1 MFFLSCERV
10 GDKIYERYIDDNG
23 QEQERY
29 VDYEPTFFHH
39 AAPGTV
45 TKFKDIYGK
54 ACIAKKFPSMN
65 EANKWRKRMNEMG
78 QEALGMDDFV
88 ISYLSDTY
96 TGEIRYNRNK
106 IRVAWVDIEVTA
118 PEFPKPEEAKYP
130 IDAITH
136 YDSIHDRFFVFD
148 LVGRNGE
155 KWEARKSI
163 LRPDIVERVVY
174 NVYDTEDEL
183 LLEYIRFFEENRPV
197 GFTGWNTETF
207 DIPYIIKRISNKF
220 GSRTANRIML
230 SQFFGEEEKQLNEHE
245 IAWLS
250 RDWDKV
256 AELADT
262 FTEKTDN
269 VLFKLMDNI
278 TLDKQ
283 HINVEYIPEYNQRWI
298 NTALSQHAD
307 CIYSA
312 YVMNLIG
319 HGLPDQMHHDYLVQS
334 ISKGKRY
341 GKWAKLTEELDQKL
355 VLMAISKAYIV
366 NMDDARFYL
375 DLANEKGYMDKLLKH
390 IKPYATDELLVGVT
404 KNQTERKRLKKI
416 IERW

>member
-1 MFFLSCERV
+1 
-10 GDKIYERYIDDNG
+10 
-23 QEQERY
+23 
-29 VDYEPTFFHH
+29 
-39 AAPGTV
+39 
-45 TKFKDIYGK
+45 
-54 ACIAKKFPSMN
+54 
-65 EANKWRKRMNEMG
+65 
-78 QEALGMDDFV
+78 
-88 ISYLSDTY
+88 
-96 TGEIRYNRNK
+96 
-106 IRVAWVDIEVTA
+106 
-118 PEFPKPEEAKYP
+118 
-130 IDAITH
+130 
-136 YDSIHDRFFVFD
+136 
-148 LVGRNGE
+148 
-155 KWEARKSI
+155 
-163 LRPDIVERVVY
+163 
-174 NVYDTEDEL
+174 
-183 LLEYIRFFEENRPV
+183 
-197 GFTGWNTETF
+197 
-207 DIPYIIKRISNKF
+207 
-220 GSRTANRIML
+220 ML
-230 SQFFGEEEKQLNEHE
+230 SQFFDEEEKQLNEHE

-334 ISKGKRY
+334 VSKGKRY

-355 VLMAISKAYIV
+355 VLIAISKAYIV

-390 IKPYATDELLVGVT
+390 IKPYATDELLAGVT